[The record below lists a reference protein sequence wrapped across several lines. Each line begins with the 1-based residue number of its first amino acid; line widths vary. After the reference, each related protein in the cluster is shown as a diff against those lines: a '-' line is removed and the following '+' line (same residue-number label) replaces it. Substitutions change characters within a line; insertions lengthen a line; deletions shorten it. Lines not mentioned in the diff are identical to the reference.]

1 MNNMVGQ
8 IYRRR
13 TNVKASYEFSV
24 KYGRH
29 KRLQFRFYDYEKAV
43 SCHDR
48 LALIEEKA
56 QVVFA
61 SLKVQP
67 EYSEIEPDIK
77 ILAEQIG
84 GIWTPDKLYNHFK
97 TLFLLSGPEGL
108 EWFLYITICRLALR
122 RDSQDGK
129 PPVIQKLE
137 EQFDYL
143 EEHLEQEGRWLELAF
158 VQVARDTGFRM
169 SELYSL
175 EWEDV
180 QYPRIMLRF
189 QEKMKRPVT
198 FGIIREKT
206 YVTLQKLEHTSLKVF
221 DNQGTHLW
229 SVISGTQGISFRF
242 FDYRHCYLLNEMW
255 LGITNPADPD
265 SGGSVYAGN
274 D

>member
-24 KYGRH
+24 KYGRN
-29 KRLQFRFYDYEKAV
+29 KRRLFMFYDYERAV
-43 SCHDR
+43 LCHDR
-48 LALIEEKA
+48 LALIEEQA

-67 EYSEIEPDIK
+67 EYSEIEPHIK

-108 EWFLYITICRLALR
+108 EWFLYITICRLALPM
-122 RDSQDGK
+122 DIQDGK
-129 PPVIQKLE
+129 PPAIQKLE

-143 EEHLEQEGRWLELAF
+143 EERLEQEGRWLELAF

-169 SELYSL
+169 RELDSL

-189 QEKMKRPVT
+189 REKMEGPVT

-206 YVTLQKLEHTSLKVF
+206 YVTLQKLEHTSSKVF
-221 DNQGTHLW
+221 DNQGTRLW
-229 SVISGTQGISFRF
+229 GVVSRRQGISFRF
-242 FDYRHCYLLNEMW
+242 FDYRHCYVLNEMW
-255 LGITNPADPD
+255 LGIINPADPD